1 MWDTSRNQLYFL
13 LFIGFLLS
21 PILKVGPFALEW
33 NQWAIQLFSALPPLF
48 SHFQMNFQPWP
59 LASGDPFHFWRQH
72 FFFFFPRW
80 SFEMRES
87 LEIPALW
94 NYIAFPI
101 PPSSCTVAK
110 DHAPYLIKYII
121 SNFLF
126 CLSLWTYSCLHTTS
140 SCQIAVAFL
149 LYFKWTSLRDL
160 VLVVSLFQEWSL
172 KTFHGEFHLF

>member
-1 MWDTSRNQLYFL
+1 MRYKQKSTLFFAFHRISPFTYSKGWSFCPWVKSVSNTAFL
-13 LFIGFLLS
+13 CIASLI
-21 PILKVGPFALEW
+21 
-33 NQWAIQLFSALPPLF
+33 FSFSNELPTLTP
-48 SHFQMNFQPWP
+48 S
-59 LASGDPFHFWRQH
+59 FWRSISLLKTT